1 MKKLPPLKTGRQV
14 RERAMRMAK
23 LMENLSREEL
33 IDMTLVAFS
42 ASGHFLQFAHPASI
56 TLFRVRL
63 PDLAADYLALAEYFV
78 DAAES
83 DQETLEKK
91 IREDRR
97 NRN

>member
-1 MKKLPPLKTGRQV
+1 
-14 RERAMRMAK
+14 
-23 LMENLSREEL
+23 
-33 IDMTLVAFS
+33 
-42 ASGHFLQFAHPASI
+42 
-56 TLFRVRL
+56 LFRVQL